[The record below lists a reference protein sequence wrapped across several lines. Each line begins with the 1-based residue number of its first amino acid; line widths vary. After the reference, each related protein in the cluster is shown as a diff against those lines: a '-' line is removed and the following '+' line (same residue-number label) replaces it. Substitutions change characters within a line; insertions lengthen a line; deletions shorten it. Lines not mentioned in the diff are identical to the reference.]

1 MDNYIGSKE
10 MPCKNIYELQ
20 KAIKGR
26 IDLIIYTLGT
36 FNISD
41 ELYQEIKHRNI
52 KLCGVNQMYFRK

>member
-10 MPCKNIYELQ
+10 MPCKNIHELQ

-52 KLCGVNQMYFRK
+52 RRLKN